1 MKHTQLNISF
11 RVGMS
16 VYIAESWSVKYLIIH
31 LYPFTS
37 FWTYLILNM
46 TTRFTLFDELNTCC
60 GVILWWQ
67 SYVLIVSVKLWALF
81 SEQCVMV
88 VIYVNDAS
96 RVEQFLYRIIQA
108 CPAQIC
114 ASYTVSVIQT
124 ILYSLILFW
133 KPAYTLRFSS
143 PVLQVKELWKFRWGY
158 MYSNALRTIITY
170 LLVHIDEKKTITS
183 VNGT

>member
-37 FWTYLILNM
+37 YWTYLILNM

-124 ILYSLILFW
+124 IVSYCFESPLTLCDFLLLCCRWRSYESL
-133 KPAYTLRFSS
+133 
-143 PVLQVKELWKFRWGY
+143 
-158 MYSNALRTIITY
+158 
-170 LLVHIDEKKTITS
+170 DE
-183 VNGT
+183 GTCTQTHSEQS